1 MKIRTC
7 LLASFGLVVPLI
19 AMFSHLIPTGLTD
32 TLWAVASRPASA
44 FFDSRAASADPVGA
58 NARLS
63 PPSPARSES
72 TPLRADG
79 PARVRTVQALSGFG
93 PAPDAGTFADD
104 ADTREEPLTLPTVEI
119 DVSSVAP
126 DPLRP
131 APVQP
136 TMPTATVRRPAVDA
150 KPPYSSE
157 SSPVAYYTG
166 ADSTTEAASPARGQ
180 SHQVD
185 EQTLRQMGCF
195 DIVCQ
200 PTVGGRFHRCSC
212 RVAADSTG
220 QLVRMFHAT
229 EASGEQA
236 MARLVED
243 VRHWRAQLQITPAPS
258 SSQTPDVSLP

>member
-32 TLWAVASRPASA
+32 TLWTVASRPTSA
-44 FFDSRAASADPVGA
+44 FFDSDAASTDPVGTE
-58 NARLS
+58 ARQI
-63 PPSPARSES
+63 PPSPAGSGF
-72 TPLRADG
+72 TPRRADG
-79 PARVRTVQALSGFG
+79 PAEARTVQALSSFG
-93 PAPDAGTFADD
+93 SAPVAGTFAEDVE
-104 ADTREEPLTLPTVEI
+104 TREEPLTLPTVEI
-119 DVSSVAP
+119 DLSSSAP

-131 APVQP
+131 APIQP

-150 KPPYSSE
+150 ETPFSSA
-157 SSPVAYYTG
+157 SSPVAYYIG
-166 ADSTTEAASPARGQ
+166 ADSTTEAVGPASGQ
-180 SHQVD
+180 SHSVD
-185 EQTLRQMGCF
+185 EKTLRQMGCF

-212 RVAADSTG
+212 RVAADATG

-229 EASGEQA
+229 EASREDA

-243 VRHWRAQLQITPAPS
+243 VRHWKTELQIAPPPS
-258 SSQTPDVSLP
+258 SSQTPAVSLP